1 MKPTAPD
8 SAPSGQAGR
17 RISGCL
23 SSAFSFSEAF
33 RPYFSWG
40 FGKVVRAI
48 RGGYGDLPERIIE
61 EEKPDV
67 VVIEMAESYL

>member
-1 MKPTAPD
+1 
-8 SAPSGQAGR
+8 
-17 RISGCL
+17 
-23 SSAFSFSEAF
+23 
-33 RPYFSWG
+33 
-40 FGKVVRAI
+40 VRAI